1 MLDLIH
7 MHVIP
12 ATYSLLPQE
21 MASQRASAM
30 LLSIGL
36 QESGFANRR
45 QVGGPA
51 RGFWQFEVSGV
62 RGVLEHPATKTVA
75 CEVLKDLEYDPL
87 MEAGWVQALLE
98 HNDILACAF
107 ARMLL
112 WTSALALADVDEAA
126 EAWTFYLSCWR
137 PGKPSGPTPL
147 IA

>member
-1 MLDLIH
+1 
-7 MHVIP
+7 
-12 ATYSLLPQE
+12 
-21 MASQRASAM
+21 
-30 LLSIGL
+30 
-36 QESGFANRR
+36 
-45 QVGGPA
+45 
-51 RGFWQFEVSGV
+51 
-62 RGVLEHPATKTVA
+62 
-75 CEVLKDLEYDPL
+75 

-137 PGKPSGPTPL
+137 PGKPHPGPWAGHYRDSWQRVSHPSGPTPL